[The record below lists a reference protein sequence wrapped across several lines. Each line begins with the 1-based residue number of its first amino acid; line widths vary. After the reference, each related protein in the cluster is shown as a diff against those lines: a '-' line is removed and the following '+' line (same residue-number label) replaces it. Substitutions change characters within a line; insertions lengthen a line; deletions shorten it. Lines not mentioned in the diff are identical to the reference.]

1 MKLFDAHTHIDMK
14 HFRNDRDAVIKRARD
29 AGLVG
34 MVNSSI
40 GPGSFRRTL
49 GLVNKYDGFV
59 FHSPGCQVS
68 KLTDEEAL
76 EIIDLTR
83 KYSNNIVAVG
93 EVGLDYYWVKDEA
106 GRRAQEP
113 RFIKFMELAMDLD
126 LPIVVHSRNA
136 ELEASI
142 LLEKHF
148 DGDVLMHCFDG
159 SPSVA
164 ERVNDNGWFITLP
177 ANFDKHENRRKSTEI
192 LSLDQIML
200 ETDGPYLSPVEGRNE
215 PKNIVYGCNA
225 LAELKATDPEL
236 VAETTTDNALGF
248 YDI

>member
-1 MKLFDAHTHIDMK
+1 MNLFDAHTHLDMK
-14 HFRNDRDAVIKRARD
+14 HFRNDRDAVIERSRK

-34 MVNSSI
+34 IVNSSI

-49 GLVNKYDGFV
+49 GLVNKYEGFI

-68 KLTDEEAL
+68 KLTDDETI
-76 EIIDLTR
+76 EIINMSR
-83 KYSNNIVAVG
+83 KYWNDIVAIG

-106 GRRAQEP
+106 GRKAQEP
-113 RFIKFMELAMDLD
+113 RFIKFMDLAMDLH

-136 ELEASI
+136 ELEATI
-142 LLEKHF
+142 LLEKYF
-148 DGDVLMHCFDG
+148 EGDVLMHCFDG
-159 SPSVA
+159 KPSVA

-177 ANFDKHENRRKSTEI
+177 ANFDKHNNRREAAKI
-192 LSLDQIML
+192 ISLDQIML

-215 PKNIVYGCNA
+215 PKNVIYGCKA
-225 LAELKATDPEL
+225 LAQVRNEDTELI
-236 VAETTTDNALGF
+236 AETTTNNALGF

>member
-1 MKLFDAHTHIDMK
+1 MKLFDAHTHLDMR
-14 HFRNDRDAVIKRARD
+14 HFRNDRDVVIKRARD

-68 KLTDEEAL
+68 KLTDDEAL
-76 EIIDLTR
+76 EITDMSR
-83 KYSNNIVAVG
+83 KYSNDIVAIG

-106 GRRAQEP
+106 GRKAQEP
-113 RFIKFMELAMDLD
+113 RFIKFMDLAMDLN

-148 DGDVLMHCFDG
+148 AGDVLMHCFDG
-159 SPSVA
+159 KSSVA
-164 ERVNDNGWFITLP
+164 EKVNDNGWSITLP
-177 ANFDKHENRRKSTEI
+177 ANFDKHQNRSAAAK
-192 LSLDQIML
+192 LVSLDQIML

-215 PKNIVYGCNA
+215 PKNVIYGCNA
-225 LAELKATDPEL
+225 LAGILELDPEL
-236 VAETTTDNALGF
+236 VAETTTSNALRF
-248 YDI
+248 YNI